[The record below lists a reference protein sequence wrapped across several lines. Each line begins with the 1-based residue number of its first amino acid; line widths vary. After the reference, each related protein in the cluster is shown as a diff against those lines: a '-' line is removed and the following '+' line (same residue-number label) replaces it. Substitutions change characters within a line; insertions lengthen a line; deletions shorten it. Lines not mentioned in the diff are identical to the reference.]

1 MAQAMRSKEEIQA
14 EIAAARTRLASNVEG
29 LITQVHPRAIAART
43 VQDVKGMAATE
54 FAAVKDQFFGPTGDL
69 RMVRAGALVAAVV
82 GSVALLVVVRSIVR
96 G

>member
-29 LITQVHPRAIAART
+29 LITQVHPRAVAART
-43 VQDVKGMAATE
+43 IQDVKGMAATE
-54 FAAVKDQFFGPTGDL
+54 FAAVKDQFVGPSGEL
-69 RMVRAGALVAAVV
+69 RAARVGALVAAVV